1 MCRYEFRSNHGEWIT
16 KVKPTL
22 TTTVEA
28 RVQKAVFSPSSEA
41 LRLIAIKVRE
51 EMRKVMDTL
60 LEACLSTKIKN
71 LKSDI

>member
-1 MCRYEFRSNHGEWIT
+1 MCRYKFKSNHGEWIA

-41 LRLIAIKVRE
+41 LRLMGVKVRE
-51 EMRKVMDTL
+51 ELRTVMDSL
-60 LEACLSTKIKN
+60 LKVIHHQFIFQTEIRN
-71 LKSDI
+71 